1 MVHELSSRV
10 HRATSS
16 SPNLDRVLEEFQ
28 RLPFI
33 SRISRVQ
40 VRYVNNFKFTP
51 YNGLDD
57 PKPFLTSKSFAI
69 SRAHFSDEEYEAGC
83 CQLFVENLVQEA
95 LGWFSRLPPNSIGS
109 YHELTTA
116 FLQHHSTF
124 MIQGA
129 SNADLWNIFQRNDES
144 LRDFMERF
152 KRIVSKLSIAYDT
165 TISALR
171 NALAQSSW
179 FREDI
184 IIHGPLTLDE
194 ALHRV
199 NRYIELNKE
208 RASRTNRPE
217 PPTPKSAKGKEK
229 TQDEH
234 REPRQHLD
242 KEYADRLDK
251 GKKVQTFAVSNQD
264 PKASSSKS
272 WNNKWVRDPSGKG
285 GNKYCEYHK
294 RARHSTEECRT
305 LQQILLD
312 KFKEGQIDVD
322 LERRQIAVHKD
333 NHFFNPE
340 NENTSKQYNTAPA
353 PQPGPETLPCP
364 HH

>member
-16 SPNLDRVLEEFQ
+16 APNLDRVLEEVQ
-28 RLPFI
+28 RSPFTARI
-33 SRISRVQ
+33 SRIQ
-40 VRYVNNFKFTP
+40 VRYVNKFKFTP

-57 PKPFLTSKSFAI
+57 PKPFLTSMSFAI

-83 CQLFVENLVQEA
+83 CH
-95 LGWFSRLPPNSIGS
+95 
-109 YHELTTA
+109 YHDLTIV

-124 MIQGA
+124 MIRGA
-129 SNADLWNIFQRNDES
+129 SNADLWNMFQRNDES

-152 KRIVSKLSIAYDT
+152 KRIISKLSIADDT
-165 TISALR
+165 AISALQ
-171 NALAQSSW
+171 NALAHGSR

-184 IIHGPLTLDE
+184 IIHEPLTLDD
-194 ALHRV
+194 ALHRA
-199 NRYIELNKE
+199 NRYIELDEEK
-208 RASRTNRPE
+208 ASRTNRPE
-217 PPTPKSAKGKEK
+217 PPAPKSSKGKEK
-229 TQDEH
+229 AQDEH
-234 REPRQHLD
+234 HEPRQHFD
-242 KEYADRLDK
+242 KEYADKLDK

-264 PKASSSKS
+264 PKASSSRP

-294 RARHSTEECRT
+294 RAGHSTEECRT

-322 LERRQIAVHKD
+322 LERRQIAVHRD

-340 NENTSKQYNTAPA
+340 NENPSKQYNTAPA
-353 PQPGPETLPCP
+353 PQPRPETLPP
-364 HH
+364 PPINP

>member
-124 MIQGA
+124 MIRGA
-129 SNADLWNIFQRNDES
+129 SNADLWNMFQRNDES

-152 KRIVSKLSIAYDT
+152 KRIVSKLSIADDT
-165 TISALR
+165 AISAFR
-171 NALAQSSW
+171 NAIAYGSR
-179 FREDI
+179 FRDDI
-184 IIHGPLTLDE
+184 IIYEPLTLDD
-194 ALHRV
+194 ALHRA
-199 NRYIELNKE
+199 NKYIEVE
-208 RASRTNRPE
+208 
-217 PPTPKSAKGKEK
+217 KEK
-229 TQDEH
+229 DA
-234 REPRQHLD
+234 R
-242 KEYADRLDK
+242 
-251 GKKVQTFAVSNQD
+251 SNH
-264 PKASSSKS
+264 
-272 WNNKWVRDPSGKG
+272 PS
-285 GNKYCEYHK
+285 
-294 RARHSTEECRT
+294 R
-305 LQQILLD
+305 
-312 KFKEGQIDVD
+312 
-322 LERRQIAVHKD
+322 
-333 NHFFNPE
+333 
-340 NENTSKQYNTAPA
+340 
-353 PQPGPETLPCP
+353 
-364 HH
+364 